1 MLLANGNIEAASSG
15 ESPPTLRQRAEVVAL
30 PMKQQQQRSRQ
41 RRRPNSGSGDQ
52 LKTQTS
58 WLEIGAFACDHVQF
72 NCETHSA
79 CRAEPKPTID
89 EEYDYEGDY
98 ECYADADG
106 DANADWDSY
115 RHRRE
120 PWAVSQLQRL
130 RTQRDHR
137 VRCRCGHHGRVVRL
151 TVRREES

>member
-1 MLLANGNIEAASSG
+1 MSTLGLGLVLA
-15 ESPPTLRQRAEVVAL
+15 
-30 PMKQQQQRSRQ
+30 RSRQ

-58 WLEIGAFACDHVQF
+58 LLEIGAFVCDNGQF
-72 NCETHSA
+72 DCETHSA
-79 CRAEPKPTID
+79 CRAKAKPAVD
-89 EEYDYEGDY
+89 DEYDYEGDY
-98 ECYADADG
+98 VCYADADG
-106 DANADWDSY
+106 HANADWDSY

-137 VRCRCGHHGRVVRL
+137 VRGRCAHHGRVVRL
-151 TVRREES
+151 TVRRKES